1 MQEIEF
7 VSFEVT
13 KLVLEHYSYRYSEE
27 HSSVDAKVF
36 LNFKEPFRHGMGQI
50 TIDAPNITTDSGH
63 PGYRHEKLVHI
74 ISSIQGFASMGEAIA
89 IIKMTIDKLH

>member
-13 KLVLEHYSYRYSEE
+13 KLVLEHFSYKFDEE
-27 HSSVDAKVF
+27 LSNSDGVVF
-36 LNFKEPFRHGMGQI
+36 INFKEPFRHGMKQI
-50 TIDAPNITTDSGH
+50 TLDAPNIVTELGQ

-74 ISSIQGFASMGEAIA
+74 ISYIQGFASLGEAIA